1 MADSVQSDRN
11 MPAVQ
16 AIKPANMAD
25 DNRLT
30 TELCHDAVCF
40 ITQYLDART
49 PTIQAKLMLISA
61 VAAACGNV
69 NSIDHF
75 TVKE

>member
-1 MADSVQSDRN
+1 MADSVQSDRK

-25 DNRLT
+25 DSRLT
-30 TELCHDAVCF
+30 AAPCHDAVCF
-40 ITQYLDART
+40 INQYLDARI

-61 VAAACGNV
+61 VPAACGNV
-69 NSIDHF
+69 NSIYYF